1 MAKPQR
7 KITLF
12 LNNKEQTF
20 YSKFASA
27 RNVFKAQNLMQKME
41 TFETSD
47 DENKPTEEEMFMEI
61 LDFLA
66 TDIYHNQFTADDM
79 LIGTDSADFIEMV
92 QSQLIM
98 VMTRDVEGLKKV
110 AMQAQ

>member
-12 LNNKEQTF
+12 INDKEQTF

-41 TFETSD
+41 AFETSEE
-47 DENKPTEEEMFMEI
+47 ENKLTEEEMFTEI
-61 LDFLA
+61 LNFLA
-66 TDIYHNQFTADDM
+66 TDIYNNQFTADDM
-79 LIGTDSADFIEMV
+79 LDGLDSADFIEEV
-92 QSQLIM
+92 QTQLMM
-98 VMTRDVEGLKKV
+98 VMTRDVEGLKRV
-110 AMQAQ
+110 ALQAQ